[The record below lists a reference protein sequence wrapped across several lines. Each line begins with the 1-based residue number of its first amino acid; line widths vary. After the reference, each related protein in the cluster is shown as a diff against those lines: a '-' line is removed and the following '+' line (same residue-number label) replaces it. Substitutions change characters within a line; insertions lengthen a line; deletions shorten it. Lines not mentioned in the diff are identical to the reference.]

1 MLRPSQAG
9 ELFLCPFQIQRP
21 IFLFVIME
29 GCKTNKQKIR
39 QASWHLKAK
48 SWKQNTP
55 SYLDLRPLPTHVHQ
69 LLQKLTKTHSVKWLV
84 PKRFPRKGLAALLV
98 SLASISLKV
107 DPGLRPFCGG
117 FVCLCFWKCQGSVLR
132 YRVAADWGGNTHL
145 WHFKMDLAT
154 AWHRKCI

>member
-69 LLQKLTKTHSVKWLV
+69 LLQNSRKRTVQNDWCLKDSHAKGWVPSWSVWHRFPSRWTLAFDLFVVALFVCVFGSVK
-84 PKRFPRKGLAALLV
+84 
-98 SLASISLKV
+98 
-107 DPGLRPFCGG
+107 DQFCGTG
-117 FVCLCFWKCQGSVLR
+117 WPQTGGQHAP
-132 YRVAADWGGNTHL
+132 VA
-145 WHFKMDLAT
+145 F
-154 AWHRKCI
+154 